1 MRAISA
7 RAECAGA
14 EAVDQV
20 EKLLSLVCSRG
31 RESLLLFGHELIE
44 VIRGQVLP
52 RSKNTD

>member
-1 MRAISA
+1 MRAISG

-31 RESLLLFGHELIE
+31 RESLLLFGHELLE
-44 VIRGQVLP
+44 G
-52 RSKNTD
+52 